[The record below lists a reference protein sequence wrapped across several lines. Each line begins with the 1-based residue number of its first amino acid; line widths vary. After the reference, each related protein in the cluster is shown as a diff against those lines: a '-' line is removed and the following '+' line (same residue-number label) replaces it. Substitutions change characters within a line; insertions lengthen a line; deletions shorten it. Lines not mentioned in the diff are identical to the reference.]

1 MSDSAVTTE
10 RPFSAATVLTAQGDG
25 RYTAE
30 LGRSFTIGGKAHGG
44 LLMVLLAKAGIA
56 RLDAEHG
63 EGSALDPVVVGT
75 DFLRAPE
82 LGAVDLATDVV
93 KLGRQASVATVRM
106 TQGDRLMLTAT
117 ITAGTL
123 PDSDPRWLVPSDM
136 PADPPADAVEAVLNV
151 RRPGEGLAAATESRF
166 DPTTMAFVRGET
178 ADPVV
183 RGWMRPRGEEPDPY
197 FALLAG
203 DALPPTLFNLGGGFG
218 WAPTVQL
225 TAVLRARPAP
235 GWLHLA
241 SRSEMVAGT
250 WFDEDCTVRDS
261 TGRIVA
267 QARQLALAPL
277 PRD

>member
-1 MSDSAVTTE
+1 MNDSAVTA
-10 RPFSAATVLTAQGDG
+10 RPFSDATVVTALGEG

-30 LGRSFTIGGKAHGG
+30 LGRLFTIGDRAHGG

-63 EGSALDPVVVGT
+63 AGSALDPVVVGT
-75 DFLRAPE
+75 EFLRAPE
-82 LGAVDLATDVV
+82 LGTVELATEVV
-93 KLGRQASVATVRM
+93 KLGRQASVAAVRM

-123 PDSDPRWLVPSDM
+123 PDSEPRWLVDGDM
-136 PADPPADAVEAVLNV
+136 PAEPPADAMEALPNV
-151 RRPGEGLAAATESRF
+151 RTPGEGLAAAAEARY
-166 DPTTMAFVRGET
+166 DPATMAFLRQET
-178 ADPVV
+178 GDPEV

-235 GWLHLA
+235 GWLRLS

-267 QARQLALAPL
+267 QARQIALAPL
-277 PRD
+277 PPD